1 MGSYE
6 DHTPM
11 DERKRIRDELLASE
25 YYPFVVALPKVELHL
40 HIEGTLV
47 PELRWEFAQRNGL
60 TLKSPRT
67 GQVYRDLE
75 HLRSEVETFSF
86 FEAYYDG
93 FDVLHTT
100 QDYYDLAMNYFRR
113 ASAMNVRYVEV
124 FFDPQGH
131 TRRGVGWDT
140 FMTGFQQAS
149 ERAEKELN
157 VKSKW
162 IMCILRDMSPESA
175 MEHYEAALNYRDM
188 IVGLGLDSE
197 SYKLP
202 PSLFENVWSRA
213 RADGF
218 FKLTAHCDDG
228 AKEDV
233 HDHIREACCSM
244 GGTGADRIDHGINTA
259 DVPELIELVKS
270 RNLGLTL
277 CPCAYLRHQP
287 AEPMYAKIRLLYD
300 QGVKIM
306 IGSDDPA
313 YMDDNWQVNNML
325 LVQSRCGFSDHDMV
339 KLAKNAVDM
348 SWAPEP
354 VKEAIVE
361 EIDSVFQNR
370 TTKL

>member
-6 DHTPM
+6 DFTPIA
-11 DERKRIRDELLASE
+11 ERKALRDNLLTSE
-25 YYPFVVALPKVELHL
+25 DFDFIQALPKVELHL

-47 PELRWEFAQRNGL
+47 PELRWKFAQRNNL

-67 GQVYRDLE
+67 GLTYKDLD
-75 HLRSEVETFSF
+75 HLKSEVETFTF

-93 FDVLHTT
+93 FDVLMTKE
-100 QDYYDLAMNYFRR
+100 DYFELAMNYFER
-113 ASAMNVRYVEV
+113 AAAMNVRYVEV

-131 TRRGVGWDT
+131 TRRGISWET
-140 FMTGFQQAS
+140 FMGGFKEAAS
-149 ERAEKELN
+149 KAEKELH

-162 IMCILRDMSPESA
+162 IMCILRDLSPESA
-175 MEHYEAALNYRDM
+175 MEHYEAALGYRDM

-228 AKEDV
+228 AKDDV
-233 HDHIREACCSM
+233 HDHIREAACSM
-244 GGTGADRIDHGINTA
+244 GGSGADRIDHGINAA
-259 DVPELIELVKS
+259 DDPELIKLINE
-270 RNLGLTL
+270 RGLGLTL

-287 AEPMYAKIRLLYD
+287 AEPMYRKIALLYKA
-300 QGVKIM
+300 GVKLM

-325 LVQSRCGFSDHDMV
+325 LVKSKCGFSCEDMT
-339 KLAKNAVDM
+339 KIAKNAVDM
-348 SWAPEP
+348 CWGPAELKTVISD
-354 VKEAIVE
+354 
-361 EIDSVFQNR
+361 EIDQVWEKYS
-370 TTKL
+370 KSS